1 MLSRRG
7 RSRSFIAR
15 QPGRLRDA
23 STRPSLKA
31 DLALFAGYWI
41 AGQAAVRLT
50 SPSLSTKKQCRGNIH
65 LLSPRRNPSP
75 LAALSPLK
83 TTLYDDRIVRVTD
96 RGSLYVE
103 VRARFFPGQA
113 PVNAGRRRV
122 RAGTGE
128 CASSS

>member
-15 QPGRLRDA
+15 QLGRLRDA

-50 SPSLSTKKQCRGNIH
+50 SPSLSTKNNAAATSIFFPPGAIPAH
-65 LLSPRRNPSP
+65 SPR
-75 LAALSPLK
+75 
-83 TTLYDDRIVRVTD
+83 
-96 RGSLYVE
+96 
-103 VRARFFPGQA
+103 
-113 PVNAGRRRV
+113 
-122 RAGTGE
+122 
-128 CASSS
+128 